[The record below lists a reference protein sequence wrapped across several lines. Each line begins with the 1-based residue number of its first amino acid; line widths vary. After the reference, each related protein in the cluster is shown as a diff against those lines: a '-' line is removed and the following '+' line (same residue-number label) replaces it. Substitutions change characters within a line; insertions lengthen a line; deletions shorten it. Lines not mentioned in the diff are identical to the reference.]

1 MFAKTAVD
9 QLDPIIQQLVVKK
22 RSLNQYCFYI
32 PCNNFPGLRIWEEDA
47 FDNQMAS
54 IMKEYVG
61 TQA

>member
-22 RSLNQYCFYI
+22 RSLNQYGFYI
-32 PCNNFPGLRIWEEDA
+32 PCNNFHGLRIWEEDT